1 MKRPSMVNFV
11 RLHSLWIESRD
22 LRLSKGPTALQ
33 LQHRPSS
40 LSVCP
45 HLPLYTSATSD
56 SHSQFREL
64 VSQRATAS
72 LSHILQVFVEM
83 SPWQARWYQNPF
95 TLPVFGALPWLP
107 FIFVFCFFTHHIS
120 LHLTCCREF
129 KHHQGKP
136 CFYLLL
142 CPQSLSTATYTV
154 KWVLDVFRNLN
165 EPNARALMR
174 AVHVFMNF
182 TTRSR
187 KQFLYSSSH
196 TEQEMEVWTQ

>member
-1 MKRPSMVNFV
+1 MVNFV

-22 LRLSKGPTALQ
+22 LRLSKSPTALQ
-33 LQHRPSS
+33 LQHRPNS
-40 LSVCP
+40 LSICP

-64 VSQRATAS
+64 VSQRATCLTFSSPLGICRNVTLTGS
-72 LSHILQVFVEM
+72 LIPKPFHITCLWC
-83 SPWQARWYQNPF
+83 PP
-95 TLPVFGALPWLP
+95 LIALHLC
-107 FIFVFCFFTHHIS
+107 FLFFFTHHIS

-154 KWVLDVFRNLN
+154 K
-165 EPNARALMR
+165 
-174 AVHVFMNF
+174 
-182 TTRSR
+182 
-187 KQFLYSSSH
+187 
-196 TEQEMEVWTQ
+196 